1 MSIAIADENFFNKGL
16 KLFKDKKY
24 EDARFMFERGIV
36 FNPKDSNSYLYLAKI
51 YNIQEDQDK
60 EEKNLEATLLIEP
73 NNEEAIL
80 MSMKIALERS
90 NYSKVKDLS
99 NTFSKVCK
107 KLCNENKEI
116 LDTLANIEPKKMSLD
131 KNLNKIL
138 IIDFGSQFTQLIA
151 RRIRESGVYS
161 EIISHKKV
169 KNKNIDNSIKGIILS
184 GGPLN
189 VYQINKYSFDKR
201 IIENQIPV
209 LGICFGHQIL
219 SKLNGGRVKQSKYRE
234 FGLANIRKKRESIL
248 TKNFFNK
255 KNINKVWMSH
265 ADQVSKLPK
274 NFNVIASSQNSK
286 FAIIEN
292 KKKNFY
298 GVQFH
303 PEVTHTENGKKL
315 INNFIF
321 LICKIKR
328 NWSSKDQKIKLIK
341 DVQNLVGKNKVICAL
356 SGGVDSSVVAQLLN
370 KAIGKNLF
378 CIFVNTGLLRKNEEI
393 QVVKTF
399 KKKLKINLIYVNAE
413 NEFLRKLNNVSDPEK
428 KRKIIGNLFI
438 KIFERYAKRIKNV
451 KFLAQGTLY
460 PDLIESKS
468 VTGSQTSKI
477 KSHHNVGGLPKKMK
491 LKLVEPLKFLFKD
504 EVRKLG
510 LELKLSKEIISRHPF
525 PGPGLA
531 IRMPGIITKEK
542 IKILKEADNYFIQAL
557 REHNLYN
564 KIWQAYA
571 ALLPVKTV
579 GVMGDNRTY
588 EYLCLLRA
596 ITSEDGMTADFYDF
610 KKSFIQMI
618 SNKIV
623 NSIRGVNRVV
633 YDVTSK
639 PPSTIE
645 LE

>member
-1 MSIAIADENFFNKGL
+1 
-16 KLFKDKKY
+16 
-24 EDARFMFERGIV
+24 
-36 FNPKDSNSYLYLAKI
+36 
-51 YNIQEDQDK
+51 
-60 EEKNLEATLLIEP
+60 
-73 NNEEAIL
+73 
-80 MSMKIALERS
+80 
-90 NYSKVKDLS
+90 
-99 NTFSKVCK
+99 
-107 KLCNENKEI
+107 
-116 LDTLANIEPKKMSLD
+116 MSLD
-131 KNLNKIL
+131 QSLNKIL

-151 RRIRESGVYS
+151 RRIRELGVFS
-161 EIISHKKV
+161 EIISHKKI
-169 KNKNIDNSIKGIILS
+169 KLKDIDETIKGIILS

-189 VYQINKYSFDKR
+189 VYQINKYSFDKK
-201 IIENQIPV
+201 IISLDIPI

-219 SKLNGGRVKQSKYRE
+219 SKINGGRVKQSKHRE
-234 FGLANIRKKRESIL
+234 FGLANIYKKNESLLI
-248 TKNFFNK
+248 KNFFNK
-255 KNINKVWMSH
+255 QKSKKVWMSH

-274 NFNVIASSQNSK
+274 NFKVIASSTNSK
-286 FAIIEN
+286 FAIVEN
-292 KKKNFY
+292 KLKKFY
-298 GVQFH
+298 GIQFH
-303 PEVTHTENGKKL
+303 PEVTHTQNGKKL
-315 INNFIF
+315 ISNFIF

-328 NWSSKDQKIKLIK
+328 NWSSKDQKIQLIK
-341 DVQNLVGKNKVICAL
+341 EVKDQVGSEKVICAL

-370 KAIGKNLF
+370 KAIGKKLY
-378 CIFVNTGLLRKNEEI
+378 CIFVNTGLLRKNEEV
-393 QVVKTF
+393 QVVQTF
-399 KKKLKINLIYVNAE
+399 KKRLKMNLIYVNAE
-413 NEFLRKLNNVSDPEK
+413 KEFLKKLNNVSDPEK

-438 KIFERYAKRIKNV
+438 KIFERYAKKIKNV

-510 LELKLSKEIISRHPF
+510 LELNLSKDIISRHPF

-531 IRMPGIITKEK
+531 IRMPGMITNDK
-542 IKILKEADNYFIQAL
+542 IKILKEADYYFIQAL
-557 REHNLYN
+557 KDHGLYH

-596 ITSEDGMTADFYDF
+596 ITSEDGMTADFYEF
-610 KKSFIQMI
+610 KKSFMETI
-618 SNKIV
+618 SNQIV
-623 NSIRGVNRVV
+623 NSIRGINRVV
-633 YDVTSK
+633 YDITSK

>member
-1 MSIAIADENFFNKGL
+1 
-16 KLFKDKKY
+16 
-24 EDARFMFERGIV
+24 
-36 FNPKDSNSYLYLAKI
+36 
-51 YNIQEDQDK
+51 
-60 EEKNLEATLLIEP
+60 
-73 NNEEAIL
+73 
-80 MSMKIALERS
+80 
-90 NYSKVKDLS
+90 
-99 NTFSKVCK
+99 
-107 KLCNENKEI
+107 
-116 LDTLANIEPKKMSLD
+116 MSLD
-131 KNLNKIL
+131 YNLNKIL
-138 IIDFGSQFTQLIA
+138 IVDFGSQFTQLIA
-151 RRIRESGVYS
+151 RRIRELGIFS
-161 EIISHKKV
+161 EIVSHKKI
-169 KNKNIDNSIKGIILS
+169 KNKDINTTVKGIILS

-189 VYQINKYSFDKR
+189 VYEINKYSFDKR
-201 IIENQIPV
+201 IIQNGVPV
-209 LGICFGHQIL
+209 LGICFGHQII
-219 SKLNGGRVKQSKYRE
+219 SKLNGGKVKHSTHRE
-234 FGLANIRKKRESIL
+234 FGLANIFK
-248 TKNFFNK
+248 K
-255 KNINKVWMSH
+255 KNSLLFKDLFKKKKSIRVWMSH

-274 NFNVIASSQNSK
+274 NFQVIASSQNSK
-286 FAIIEN
+286 FAVIEN
-292 KKKNFY
+292 KLKNYF

-315 INNFIF
+315 LSNFIF
-321 LICKIKR
+321 SICKMKK

-341 DVQNLVGKNKVICAL
+341 DVRKLVGNNKVICAL

-370 KAIGKNLF
+370 KAIGKNLY
-378 CIFVNTGLLRKNEEI
+378 CIFVNTGLLRKHEEK
-393 QVVKTF
+393 QVVVTF
-399 KKKLKINLIYVNAE
+399 KKRLKINLIYVNAE
-413 NEFLRKLNNVSDPEK
+413 KEFVQKLSNISDPEK

-438 KIFERYAKRIKNV
+438 KIFERYAKKIKNV

-510 LELKLSKEIISRHPF
+510 LELNLSKEIISRHPF

-542 IKILKEADNYFIQAL
+542 INILKEADHYFIQAL
-557 REHNLYN
+557 RKHNLYH

-596 ITSEDGMTADFYDF
+596 ITSEDGMTADFYEF
-610 KKSFIQMI
+610 KKSFIQEI

-623 NSIRGVNRVV
+623 NSIRGINRVV
-633 YDVTSK
+633 YDITSK

>member
-1 MSIAIADENFFNKGL
+1 
-16 KLFKDKKY
+16 
-24 EDARFMFERGIV
+24 
-36 FNPKDSNSYLYLAKI
+36 
-51 YNIQEDQDK
+51 
-60 EEKNLEATLLIEP
+60 
-73 NNEEAIL
+73 
-80 MSMKIALERS
+80 
-90 NYSKVKDLS
+90 
-99 NTFSKVCK
+99 
-107 KLCNENKEI
+107 
-116 LDTLANIEPKKMSLD
+116 MSLD
-131 KNLNKIL
+131 QNLNKIL

-151 RRIRESGVYS
+151 RRIRELGVYS
-161 EIISHKKV
+161 EIASHKKI
-169 KNKNIDNSIKGIILS
+169 KIKDIDKSIKGIILS

-189 VYQINKYSFDKR
+189 VYQINKYSFDKK
-201 IIENQIPV
+201 IINLNIPI

-219 SKLNGGRVKQSKYRE
+219 SKLNGGRVNQSKHRE
-234 FGLANIRKKRESIL
+234 FGLANIYKKKESLL

-255 KNINKVWMSH
+255 KRLKKVWMSH

-274 NFNVIASSQNSK
+274 DFKVVASSTNSK
-286 FAIIEN
+286 FAIVEN
-292 KKKNFY
+292 KDKKFY
-298 GVQFH
+298 GIQFH

-315 INNFIF
+315 ISNFIF
-321 LICKIKR
+321 LVCKIKS
-328 NWSSKDQKIKLIK
+328 NWSSKDQKIQLIK
-341 DVQNLVGKNKVICAL
+341 EVKDQVGSEKVICAL

-370 KAIGKNLF
+370 KAIGKKLY
-378 CIFVNTGLLRKNEEI
+378 CIFVNTGLLRKDEEV
-393 QVVKTF
+393 QVVQTF
-399 KKKLKINLIYVNAE
+399 KKRLRMNLIYVNAE
-413 NEFLRKLNNVSDPEK
+413 KEFLKKLHNVSDPEK

-438 KIFERYAKRIKNV
+438 KIFERYAKKIKNV

-460 PDLIESKS
+460 PDLIESRS

-510 LELKLSKEIISRHPF
+510 LELNLSQDIISRHPF

-531 IRMPGIITKEK
+531 IRMPGIITNEK
-542 IKILKEADNYFIQAL
+542 IKILKEADYYFIKAL
-557 REHNLYN
+557 RDHGLYH

-596 ITSEDGMTADFYDF
+596 ITSEDGMTADFYEF
-610 KKSFIQMI
+610 KKSFMQII

-623 NSIRGVNRVV
+623 NSIRGINRVV

>member
-1 MSIAIADENFFNKGL
+1 
-16 KLFKDKKY
+16 
-24 EDARFMFERGIV
+24 
-36 FNPKDSNSYLYLAKI
+36 
-51 YNIQEDQDK
+51 
-60 EEKNLEATLLIEP
+60 
-73 NNEEAIL
+73 
-80 MSMKIALERS
+80 
-90 NYSKVKDLS
+90 
-99 NTFSKVCK
+99 
-107 KLCNENKEI
+107 
-116 LDTLANIEPKKMSLD
+116 MSLD
-131 KNLNKIL
+131 QNLDKVV

-151 RRIRESGVYS
+151 RRIRELGVFS
-161 EIISHKKV
+161 EIVSHKK
-169 KNKNIDNSIKGIILS
+169 IKISGINQSVRGIILS

-189 VYQINKYSFDKR
+189 VYQINKYSFDKK
-201 IIENQIPV
+201 ILELNIPI

-219 SKLNGGRVKQSKYRE
+219 SKLNGGRVRQSKHRE
-234 FGLANIRKKRESIL
+234 FGLANIFKKRDSLL
-248 TKNFFNK
+248 TKNFYGVK
-255 KNINKVWMSH
+255 KTKEVWMSH

-274 NFNVIASSQNSK
+274 NFQVIASSTNSK
-286 FAIIEN
+286 YAIVEN
-292 KKKNFY
+292 KLKKYY

-315 INNFIF
+315 ISNFVF
-321 LICKIKR
+321 LICKIKK
-328 NWSSKDQKIKLIK
+328 NWSSKDQKIKLINEVR
-341 DVQNLVGKNKVICAL
+341 DQVGSHKVICAL

-370 KAIGKNLF
+370 KAIGKKLY
-378 CIFVNTGLLRKNEEI
+378 CIFVNTGLLRKDEET
-393 QVVKTF
+393 QVVQTF
-399 KKKLKINLIYVNAE
+399 KKRLKMNLIYVNAE
-413 NEFLRKLNNVSDPEK
+413 NEFLGKLKNVPDPEK

-438 KIFERYAKRIKNV
+438 KIFERYAKKIKDV

-477 KSHHNVGGLPKKMK
+477 KSHHNVGGLPKKMN

-510 LELKLSKEIISRHPF
+510 LELKLSNEIISRHPF

-531 IRMPGIITKEK
+531 IRMPGNITNEK
-542 IKILKEADNYFIQAL
+542 IKILKEADYYFIQAL
-557 REHNLYN
+557 KDHGLYH

-596 ITSEDGMTADFYDF
+596 ITSEDGMTADFF
-610 KKSFIQMI
+610 EFRKSFMQTI

-623 NSIRGVNRVV
+623 NSIRGINRVV

>member
-1 MSIAIADENFFNKGL
+1 M
-16 KLFKDKKY
+16 
-24 EDARFMFERGIV
+24 
-36 FNPKDSNSYLYLAKI
+36 
-51 YNIQEDQDK
+51 
-60 EEKNLEATLLIEP
+60 T
-73 NNEEAIL
+73 
-80 MSMKIALERS
+80 
-90 NYSKVKDLS
+90 
-99 NTFSKVCK
+99 
-107 KLCNENKEI
+107 
-116 LDTLANIEPKKMSLD
+116 LD
-131 KNLNKIL
+131 KDFDKIL
-138 IIDFGSQFTQLIA
+138 IIDFGSQFTQLIV
-151 RRIRESGVYS
+151 RRIRELGVFS
-161 EIISHKKV
+161 ELISHKKI
-169 KNKNIDNSIKGIILS
+169 KSSQIKSNIKGIILS

-189 VYQINKYSFDKR
+189 VYQLDKNLFDKK
-201 IIENQIPV
+201 ILKLGIPI

-219 SKLNGGRVKQSKYRE
+219 SKFNGGKVKQSKHRE
-234 FGLANIRKKRESIL
+234 FGLATIYKKHNSQL

-255 KNINKVWMSH
+255 KNKKVWMSH
-265 ADQVSKLPK
+265 ADQVSMLPK
-274 NFNVIASSQNSK
+274 SFRIIASSDNSK
-286 FAIIEN
+286 FAIVESKIEN
-292 KKKNFY
+292 LY

-303 PEVTHTENGKKL
+303 PEVTHTENGKK
-315 INNFIF
+315 IISNFIF

-328 NWSSKDQKIKLIK
+328 NWSAKDQKIKLIK
-341 DVQNLVGKNKVICAL
+341 EIKEQVGTNKVICAL

-370 KAIGKNLF
+370 KAIGKKLY
-378 CIFVNTGLLRKNEEI
+378 CIFVNTGLLRKYEET

-413 NEFLRKLNNVSDPEK
+413 KEFLKKLKNVTDPEK

-438 KIFERYAKRIKNV
+438 KIFERYSKKISNV

-510 LELKLSKEIISRHPF
+510 LEINLSKEIISRHPF

-531 IRMPGIITKEK
+531 IRMPGIITSEK
-542 IKILKEADNYFIQAL
+542 IRILKEADYQFIEAL
-557 REHNLYN
+557 KKHGLYH

-596 ITSEDGMTADFYDF
+596 ITSEDGMTADFFEF
-610 KKSFIQMI
+610 KKSFSQMI

-623 NSIRGVNRVV
+623 NSIRGINRVV
-633 YDVTSK
+633 YDITSK

>member
-1 MSIAIADENFFNKGL
+1 
-16 KLFKDKKY
+16 
-24 EDARFMFERGIV
+24 
-36 FNPKDSNSYLYLAKI
+36 
-51 YNIQEDQDK
+51 
-60 EEKNLEATLLIEP
+60 
-73 NNEEAIL
+73 
-80 MSMKIALERS
+80 
-90 NYSKVKDLS
+90 
-99 NTFSKVCK
+99 
-107 KLCNENKEI
+107 
-116 LDTLANIEPKKMSLD
+116 MSLD
-131 KNLNKIL
+131 QNLNKIL
-138 IIDFGSQFTQLIA
+138 IVDFGSQFTQLIA
-151 RRIRESGVYS
+151 RRVRELGIFS
-161 EIISHKKV
+161 EIISHKKIKSKDINYSV
-169 KNKNIDNSIKGIILS
+169 KGIILS

-201 IIENQIPV
+201 IIQKGVPV
-209 LGICFGHQIL
+209 LGICFGHQII
-219 SKLNGGRVKQSKYRE
+219 SKLNGGKVKQSKYRE
-234 FGLANIRKKRESIL
+234 FGLANIS
-248 TKNFFNK
+248 K
-255 KNINKVWMSH
+255 KNNSLLIKNLFKKKKLIKVWMSH

-274 NFNVIASSQNSK
+274 NFKVIASSENSK
-286 FAIIEN
+286 FAVVEN
-292 KKKNFY
+292 KLKNYY

-315 INNFIF
+315 ISNFIF
-321 LICKIKR
+321 LICKMRK

-341 DVQNLVGKNKVICAL
+341 DVKEMVGNNKVICAL

-370 KAIGKNLF
+370 KAIGKKLH
-378 CIFVNTGLLRKNEEI
+378 CIFVNTGLLRKDEEK
-393 QVVKTF
+393 QVVATF
-399 KKKLKINLIYVNAE
+399 KKRLKINLTYVNAE
-413 NEFLRKLNNVSDPEK
+413 KEFIRKLSNISDPEK

-438 KIFERYAKRIKNV
+438 KIFERYAKKIKNV

-460 PDLIESKS
+460 PDLIESRS

-510 LELKLSKEIISRHPF
+510 LELNLSREIISRHPF

-542 IKILKEADNYFIQAL
+542 INILKEADHYFIQAL
-557 REHNLYN
+557 RDHNLYH

-596 ITSEDGMTADFYDF
+596 ITSEDGMTADFYEF
-610 KKSFIQMI
+610 KKSFIQEI

-623 NSIRGVNRVV
+623 NSIRGINRVV
-633 YDVTSK
+633 YDITSK

>member
-1 MSIAIADENFFNKGL
+1 
-16 KLFKDKKY
+16 
-24 EDARFMFERGIV
+24 
-36 FNPKDSNSYLYLAKI
+36 
-51 YNIQEDQDK
+51 
-60 EEKNLEATLLIEP
+60 
-73 NNEEAIL
+73 
-80 MSMKIALERS
+80 
-90 NYSKVKDLS
+90 
-99 NTFSKVCK
+99 
-107 KLCNENKEI
+107 
-116 LDTLANIEPKKMSLD
+116 MSLD

-303 PEVTHTENGKKL
+303 PEVTHTDNGKKL

-370 KAIGKNLF
+370 KAIGKKLF

-413 NEFLRKLNNVSDPEK
+413 NEFLKKLSNVSDPEK

>member
-1 MSIAIADENFFNKGL
+1 
-16 KLFKDKKY
+16 
-24 EDARFMFERGIV
+24 
-36 FNPKDSNSYLYLAKI
+36 
-51 YNIQEDQDK
+51 
-60 EEKNLEATLLIEP
+60 
-73 NNEEAIL
+73 
-80 MSMKIALERS
+80 
-90 NYSKVKDLS
+90 
-99 NTFSKVCK
+99 
-107 KLCNENKEI
+107 
-116 LDTLANIEPKKMSLD
+116 MSLD
-131 KNLNKIL
+131 KTLNKIL

-151 RRIRESGVYS
+151 RRIRELGIFS
-161 EIISHKKV
+161 EIVSHKKI
-169 KNKNIDNSIKGIILS
+169 KNKDINDYVKGIILS

-189 VYQINKYSFDKR
+189 VYEINKYSFDKK
-201 IIENQIPV
+201 IIENQVPV

-219 SKLNGGRVKQSKYRE
+219 SKLNGGKVKNSKHRE
-234 FGLANIRKKRESIL
+234 FGLANIYKKKESDL
-248 TKNFFNK
+248 TKNLFK
-255 KNINKVWMSH
+255 KKKTIKVWMSH
-265 ADQVSKLPK
+265 ADQVSKLPQ
-274 NFNVIASSQNSK
+274 NFNVVASSKNSK

-292 KKKNFY
+292 KTKKFY

-303 PEVTHTENGKKL
+303 PEVTHTENGKK
-315 INNFIF
+315 IISNFIF
-321 LICKIKR
+321 NICSMKK
-328 NWSSKDQKIKLIK
+328 NWSSKDQRQKLIK
-341 DVQNLVGKNKVICAL
+341 DVRYQVGNKKVICAL

-370 KAIGKNLF
+370 KAIGKKLY
-378 CIFVNTGLLRKNEEI
+378 CIFVNTGLLRKNEEK
-393 QVVKTF
+393 QVIKTF
-399 KKKLKINLIYVNAE
+399 KKKLKINLIHVNAE
-413 NEFLRKLNNVSDPEK
+413 KEFLKKLRNVSDPER

-438 KIFERYAKRIKNV
+438 KIFERYAKKIKDV

-477 KSHHNVGGLPKKMK
+477 KSHHNVGGLPKKMS

-510 LELKLSKEIISRHPF
+510 LELNLSKEIISRHPF

-531 IRMPGIITKEK
+531 IRMPGKITKEK
-542 IKILKEADNYFIQAL
+542 IDILKEADNYFIQAL
-557 REHNLYN
+557 KDHNLYH

-596 ITSEDGMTADFYDF
+596 ITSEDGMTADFYEF
-610 KKSFIQMI
+610 KKTFIQEI

-623 NSIRGVNRVV
+623 NSIRGINRVV
-633 YDVTSK
+633 YDITSK